1 MEACM
6 RGYIWVAVVL
16 VIAWAVLRLGVHVV
30 SAAVHLLLV
39 AAIAV
44 FLMALLRRG
53 ARGASR

>member
-1 MEACM
+1 M